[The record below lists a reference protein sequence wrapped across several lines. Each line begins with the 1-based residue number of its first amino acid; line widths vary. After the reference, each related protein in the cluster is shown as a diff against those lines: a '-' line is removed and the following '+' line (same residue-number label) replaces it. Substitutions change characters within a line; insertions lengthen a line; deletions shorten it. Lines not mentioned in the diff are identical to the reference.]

1 MWLELIMQQSQH
13 HAVIRNTVV
22 ILSSLYKNFLLADST
37 SMGTF
42 NNLELINKAHKHLRT
57 HLLSRNASVEVA
69 LICSFLFY
77 TLECLV
83 GNTQHAIWH
92 LDRGLT
98 LLQRYQDE
106 SSSLV
111 TIPNFDRLVAVY
123 SRLDVHASVFDNERC
138 PIMRF
143 DLAVEPANSFN
154 SSSGP
159 GCPNDL
165 FDLERSLTIL
175 QNSVMHNLISL
186 AHHKEEPEVEIPL
199 GIIKEAYSLEQK
211 FQQLEI
217 DLGEFPLQTVQKSKR
232 CQGQQRK
239 ALVQIEASVF
249 HAVLLE
255 ALNTSLGV
263 ANISTEADRR
273 FDLAL
278 SQIRSLVSTDTDLE
292 RNGQSRQFTLSTNLI
307 AVLYY
312 ICMKASNRD
321 IVESA
326 LSILLTHF
334 SFTRDGLWD
343 TRMAAG
349 VIKSLLLKPEY
360 REVQSQEIKLEDV
373 GSGIVDTSGG
383 LEEAFRQLKLVEDPI
398 AN

>member
-1 MWLELIMQQSQH
+1 MWVELIMQQSQH

-42 NNLELINKAHKHLRT
+42 NNFELINKAHKHLRT
-57 HLLSRNASVEVA
+57 HLLSHNASIEVA
-69 LICSFLFY
+69 LICSLLFY

-106 SSSLV
+106 SSLV

-143 DLAVEPANSFN
+143 DLAVEPAKPFNSF
-154 SSSGP
+154 SGP
-159 GCPNDL
+159 GCPDDL
-165 FDLERSLTIL
+165 LNFERSLTIL
-175 QNSVMHNLISL
+175 QNSVMHNLISF
-186 AHHKEEPEVEIPL
+186 AYHKEEPEVEVPL
-199 GIIKEAYSLEQK
+199 YLIEEIYSLEQR

-217 DLGEFPLQTVQKSKR
+217 DLRELPVQTAQKSKH
-232 CQGQQRK
+232 CQGKQRK
-239 ALVQIEASVF
+239 SLVHIEATVF

-263 ANISTEADRR
+263 GNISTEADRR
-273 FDLAL
+273 FDFAL
-278 SQIRSLVSTDTDLE
+278 SQICSLVSTDTELE
-292 RNGQSRQFTLSTNLI
+292 RNGQARQFTLSTNLI

-343 TRMAAG
+343 TGMTAG

>member
-1 MWLELIMQQSQH
+1 
-13 HAVIRNTVV
+13 
-22 ILSSLYKNFLLADST
+22 
-37 SMGTF
+37 
-42 NNLELINKAHKHLRT
+42 
-57 HLLSRNASVEVA
+57 
-69 LICSFLFY
+69 
-77 TLECLV
+77 
-83 GNTQHAIWH
+83 
-92 LDRGLT
+92 
-98 LLQRYQDE
+98 
-106 SSSLV
+106 
-111 TIPNFDRLVAVY
+111 
-123 SRLDVHASVFDNERC
+123 
-138 PIMRF
+138 
-143 DLAVEPANSFN
+143 
-154 SSSGP
+154 
-159 GCPNDL
+159 
-165 FDLERSLTIL
+165 
-175 QNSVMHNLISL
+175 MHNLISF
-186 AHHKEEPEVEIPL
+186 AHHKEKPEVEIPL
-199 GIIKEAYSLEQK
+199 GIIEEAYSLEQK
-211 FQQLEI
+211 LQQLEI
-217 DLGEFPLQTVQKSKR
+217 DLGEFPLQTVHKSKR
-232 CQGQQRK
+232 CQRQQRK

-278 SQIRSLVSTDTDLE
+278 SQIRSLVSTDTELE
-292 RNGQSRQFTLSTNLI
+292 RNGHARQFTLSTNLI

-321 IVESA
+321 ILESA

-343 TRMAAG
+343 TGMAAG